1 MELRHEQYQEIKPSL
16 PVQRIRQTIE
26 SEGFES
32 EMKWKDC
39 SGGRRNLAG
48 SPLAWTSG
56 IGCFL
61 LSGSWCLWSIR
72 LDRVNKP

>member
-39 SGGRRNLAG
+39 SGGGRDLAG
-48 SPLAWTSG
+48 SDVF
-56 IGCFL
+56 CFL
-61 LSGSWCLWSIR
+61 VLGAYGR
-72 LDRVNKP
+72 FA

>member
-39 SGGRRNLAG
+39 SGGGRDLAG
-48 SPLAWTSG
+48 SPYGRFA
-56 IGCFL
+56 
-61 LSGSWCLWSIR
+61 
-72 LDRVNKP
+72 